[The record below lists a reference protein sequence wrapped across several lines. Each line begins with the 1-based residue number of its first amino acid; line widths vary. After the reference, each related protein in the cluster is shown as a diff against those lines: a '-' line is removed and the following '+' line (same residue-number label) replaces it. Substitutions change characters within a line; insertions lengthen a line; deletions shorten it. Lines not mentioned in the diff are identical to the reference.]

1 MSQAPAGPS
10 VSIPPSKA
18 VPKKPAATKKASA
31 AKGKEKLSLSELCN
45 HVKVFFRLLLFLTG
59 ITLSGISKCLED

>member
-31 AKGKEKLSLSELCN
+31 AKGKEKLSLSELHN
-45 HVKVFFRLLLFLTG
+45 HVKVFFR
-59 ITLSGISKCLED
+59 